1 VQIAVERSTGNTM
14 GERTERA
21 TSHNALANGATMDSR
36 AARILAKAIYKEA
49 RGAGVEGPGLV
60 AVATELLGLVAADMR
75 AARQ

>member
-1 VQIAVERSTGNTM
+1 M

-21 TSHNALANGATMDSR
+21 TTPNALAHRVTMDTR

-60 AVATELLGLVAADMR
+60 AVATELLGLVAEEMR